1 MMSSQLASF
10 KSSKGE
16 AEYLSAY
23 DSSLKL
29 WPLPFEEID
38 IATRFGTTHV
48 VASGSK
54 GSPSLLVLHATGAS
68 STMWFP
74 NIGALS
80 RACRVYAVDVI
91 GEPGKSRQSRLLRN
105 REDCANWLDYVMQGL
120 GLVRTDIAGSSYGGW
135 HALNFSLFFP
145 DKIKKIVALAPDA
158 SILPLSW
165 PVLLLLRLLPYLPI
179 KPNPL
184 KRFFRK
190 DFCLSESFAR
200 QFSIGVKHFR
210 YADPKVSIFPSVF
223 SEAELSR
230 INIPTLF
237 IVGENEV
244 IYDPLAAIEKVNQF
258 MPDVETR
265 LVPNAGHLVSME
277 QPAPVNEHI
286 LQFLG

>member
-1 MMSSQLASF
+1 MSSQLASF

-16 AEYLSAY
+16 AEYVSAY
-23 DSSLKL
+23 DAALKL
-29 WPLPFEEID
+29 WPVPLEEID

-48 VASGSK
+48 IASGSK
-54 GSPSLLVLHATGAS
+54 GSPSLLVLHATGTS

-80 RACRVYAVDVI
+80 SACRVYAVDII
-91 GEPGKSRQSRLLRN
+91 GEPGRSRQSRLLRD
-105 REDCANWLDYVMQGL
+105 REDCADWLGDVMQGL
-120 GLVRTDIAGSSYGGW
+120 DLERTDIVGSSYGGW
-135 HALNFSLFFP
+135 HTLNFSFFFP
-145 DKIKKIVALAPDA
+145 DKVKKIVVLAPDA

-165 PVLLLLRLLPYLPI
+165 PVFLLLRLLPYLPI

-184 KRFFRK
+184 RRFFHK
-190 DFCLSESFAR
+190 GFCLNELFAR
-200 QFSIGVKHFR
+200 QFASGVKHFR
-210 YADPKVSIFPSVF
+210 YADPKESIFPNVF
-223 SEAELSR
+223 SEVELSR
-230 INIPTLF
+230 INNPTLF

-244 IYDPLAAIEKVNQF
+244 IYDPLAAIEKVNQL
-258 MPDVETR
+258 MSDVKTK